1 MNTIELQP
9 GLVSQPVGDSHHFRA
24 MPVGIAAARNRV
36 FTHVNP
42 LLCEILGY
50 QAEEMIGQSVRMVF
64 ATDEEFQRVGRD
76 VYADLKAHGAGVIE
90 TILRRKD
97 GELLNVLMSSTQ
109 IQADNDFTDVTFN
122 FIDVTKSRRMER
134 DLFWQNRELTAL
146 HRISEIMLSGQPEQE
161 IFDAI
166 AGEVAGITDFPMV
179 SIELCDFERAVMVYR
194 GVCGIPL
201 TGLPTP
207 FEVPMDVTLAGE
219 VAHTGSVLIETETLS
234 RREFAAPILRRLGVQ
249 TFVCIP
255 IKTRTKVIGTLS
267 LAHDKKIKIE
277 PAVMVAATS
286 LANYLATLLDRLQT
300 RDALRRGDAE
310 LAAVYDHAPS
320 PMCLFDARLD
330 IVRANRA
337 AADFATCRQDE
348 LTSDRLFQSLRDYK
362 FVGEDPRGQ
371 NLRAILA
378 DTLVSG
384 KSRHRIRIEAP
395 LTHGSMSEH
404 ASVLLLS
411 TERIQTDGTNRVLM
425 YLEDIT
431 LSVRADEQ
439 IRSQAALLDISRDA
453 IYVRN
458 FSNRVIYWNEG
469 AQRLY
474 GWASAD
480 ACGKTIN
487 ELDLTIDP
495 KESALALKTV
505 QERENWTGEMR
516 QKSRDGREWVV
527 QSRWT
532 LMRERDGKPK
542 AILVVNSDIT
552 EKKKLEAQLLRSQRM
567 ESIGTLASG
576 LAHDLNN
583 VLAPIMMALEFLRDN
598 VEDAGLKTCLQ
609 TLEMCSLRGA
619 SIIRQVLMFARGVEG
634 ERLLINPKHL
644 IVEMERIARE
654 TFSRSIEVRSVL
666 PKEPCILL
674 GDATQIQQ
682 VLMNLCVN
690 ARDAMPR
697 GGMLTICLEKV
708 QLDEAGAGLHIKAKA
723 GPYVV
728 ISVSDTGT
736 GIPPELMDK
745 IFDPFFTTKPVG
757 QGTGLGLATT
767 LGIAEKH
774 GGFINVESEAEK
786 GTTFKVYFPAAP
798 TEREEIAKGWGQA
811 VLSQGN
817 NELILVVDDE
827 PAVRRLAE
835 TVLARNGYR
844 SVLAADGREGVA
856 LYEKHR
862 DEIKLIVSD
871 LMMPQMDGPAMVRAL
886 REKQYAVKTI
896 MITGLGE
903 ENRISEAK
911 GAGVDAILNKPFTAE
926 QLLTSMKQLL

>member
-1 MNTIELQP
+1 
-9 GLVSQPVGDSHHFRA
+9 
-24 MPVGIAAARNRV
+24 
-36 FTHVNP
+36 
-42 LLCEILGY
+42 
-50 QAEEMIGQSVRMVF
+50 
-64 ATDEEFQRVGRD
+64 
-76 VYADLKAHGAGVIE
+76 
-90 TILRRKD
+90 
-97 GELLNVLMSSTQ
+97 
-109 IQADNDFTDVTFN
+109 
-122 FIDVTKSRRMER
+122 
-134 DLFWQNRELTAL
+134 
-146 HRISEIMLSGQPEQE
+146 
-161 IFDAI
+161 
-166 AGEVAGITDFPMV
+166 
-179 SIELCDFERAVMVYR
+179 
-194 GVCGIPL
+194 
-201 TGLPTP
+201 
-207 FEVPMDVTLAGE
+207 
-219 VAHTGSVLIETETLS
+219 
-234 RREFAAPILRRLGVQ
+234 
-249 TFVCIP
+249 
-255 IKTRTKVIGTLS
+255 
-267 LAHDKKIKIE
+267 
-277 PAVMVAATS
+277 
-286 LANYLATLLDRLQT
+286 
-300 RDALRRGDAE
+300 
-310 LAAVYDHAPS
+310 
-320 PMCLFDARLD
+320 
-330 IVRANRA
+330 
-337 AADFATCRQDE
+337 
-348 LTSDRLFQSLRDYK
+348 
-362 FVGEDPRGQ
+362 
-371 NLRAILA
+371 
-378 DTLVSG
+378 
-384 KSRHRIRIEAP
+384 
-395 LTHGSMSEH
+395 
-404 ASVLLLS
+404 
-411 TERIQTDGTNRVLM
+411 
-425 YLEDIT
+425 
-431 LSVRADEQ
+431 
-439 IRSQAALLDISRDA
+439 
-453 IYVRN
+453 
-458 FSNRVIYWNEG
+458 
-469 AQRLY
+469 
-474 GWASAD
+474 
-480 ACGKTIN
+480 
-487 ELDLTIDP
+487 
-495 KESALALKTV
+495 
-505 QERENWTGEMR
+505 
-516 QKSRDGREWVV
+516 
-527 QSRWT
+527 
-532 LMRERDGKPK
+532 
-542 AILVVNSDIT
+542 
-552 EKKKLEAQLLRSQRM
+552 
-567 ESIGTLASG
+567 
-576 LAHDLNN
+576 
-583 VLAPIMMALEFLRDN
+583 MALEFLRDN

-708 QLDEAGAGLHIKAKA
+708 QLDEAGAGIHIKAKA

-798 TEREEIAKGWGQA
+798 TEQEEIAKGWGQA

-871 LMMPQMDGPAMVRAL
+871 LMMPQMDGPAMVRTL
-886 REKQYAVKTI
+886 REKQYPVKTI